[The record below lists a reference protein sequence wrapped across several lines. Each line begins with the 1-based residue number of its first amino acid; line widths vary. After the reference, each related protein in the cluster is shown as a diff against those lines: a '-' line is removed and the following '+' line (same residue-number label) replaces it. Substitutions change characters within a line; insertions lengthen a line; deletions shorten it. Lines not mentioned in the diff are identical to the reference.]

1 MTSPPTCPVPRSTP
15 RESDGRAGA
24 SGLSVC
30 GDIARR
36 SDPDRFFC
44 SLFLPPVLREDAF
57 TVIAFNHES
66 VRAVTG
72 TQSRSVAGPLAG
84 MIRLQWWREIV
95 EGAPHPH
102 EVAAPLRDLIAR
114 GRVDRGTLLGI
125 LDARE
130 AELEGLTDRDAWCR
144 AMLCGAGGVQ
154 RAIAEAAGLQD
165 EDALKGIALR
175 GAAFGMGGLLRH
187 LDAVL
192 QGGRC
197 PLPEDALN
205 ASGLSR
211 DGVRDGVDP
220 VRLGPLRDL
229 VRQEGL
235 ALLRAGRAANL
246 PRVARGAALPGVL
259 ARRDLARDAGAG
271 GDATRG
277 VGDRLAVL
285 WAALTGKV

>member
-1 MTSPPTCPVPRSTP
+1 MTSFTT
-15 RESDGRAGA
+15 RETDQQTGT

-44 SLFLPPVLREDAF
+44 SLFLPAALREDAF
-57 TVIAFNHES
+57 TLIAFNHES
-66 VRAVTG
+66 VRALTG

-102 EVAAPLRDLIAR
+102 AVADPLRALVAQ
-114 GRVDRGTLLGI
+114 GRVERRTLLGI

-130 AELEGLTDRDAWCR
+130 AELDGLADRNAWR
-144 AMLCGAGGVQ
+144 EAMRCGAGGVQ
-154 RAIAEAAGLQD
+154 RAIAEAAGVRD
-165 EDALKGIALR
+165 EDALRAVASR

-192 QGGRC
+192 RGGRC

-205 ASGLSR
+205 ESGLSR
-211 DGVRDGVDP
+211 DAVQNGVDP
-220 VRLGPLRDL
+220 ARLGPLRAL

-235 ALLRAGRAANL
+235 ALLHAGRTASL
-246 PRVARGAALPGVL
+246 PRAARGAALPGVL
-259 ARRDLARDAGAG
+259 ARRDLARDAGAE
-271 GDATRG
+271 GDAARG
-277 VGDRLAVL
+277 LGDRLAVL
-285 WAALTGKV
+285 WAALTGRV